1 MRKEEVMRG
10 LESPTRAC
18 LSPRLC
24 TPLCCVPPPPSFFFT
39 TRPLTWPSHRRS
51 AHMKAGIDAEVFH
64 AARVKYEREAELTRA
79 DGAAAA
85 SGSSALEMSHAGTSS
100 GPPVFGANQ

>member
-1 MRKEEVMRG
+1 MPRFSTQPVLRG
-10 LESPTRAC
+10 
-18 LSPRLC
+18 
-24 TPLCCVPPPPSFFFT
+24 
-39 TRPLTWPSHRRS
+39 
-51 AHMKAGIDAEVFH
+51 
-64 AARVKYEREAELTRA
+64 VKYEHEAELTRV